1 MMNNY
6 TFIHE
11 ISACNDENI
20 CISHTSPGF
29 LIFSPGPDSD
39 WAEAAFAFLTELFAR
54 AELDAKGRH
63 VCVLEPLDLT
73 TWATC
78 GPGRP
83 LDLSHRERWAKLLF
97 ERFAV
102 ATMYMGARQIFALY
116 TAGETTGV
124 VVDLEAGQAVPVY
137 EGFALAHGV
146 VALRTPVNNNNIE

>member
-6 TFIHE
+6 TFFHE
-11 ISACNDENI
+11 ISACYDENI

-116 TAGETTGV
+116 TAGETTGEYFNTGV
-124 VVDLEAGQAVPVY
+124 FRQRDGQWKAFTWQATRIPSEAGD
-137 EGFALAHGV
+137 
-146 VALRTPVNNNNIE
+146 